1 MYWMSLDFWHM
12 YTSCSHE
19 MGCKGEFQLNL
30 LCPPTTK
37 LWYWPNLWTETGGG
51 GRFLNEQER
60 DFWRPV
66 LGRSLPLYWAGCFF
80 LLIFHPNWGFS
91 RNFFQKLSSSEVL
104 EVVLVHTWKIC
115 CSFIILV
122 AVTSNNDKDLQG
134 APYFSSKDQNN
145 LQNLWGR
152 KFLKE
157 ISGKSSVGVE
167 N

>member
-1 MYWMSLDFWHM
+1 M
-12 YTSCSHE
+12 YTSCSDE

-104 EVVLVHTWKIC
+104 EVVLVNAWKIC

-122 AVTSNNDKDLQG
+122 ADTSKPNHIWIWFMGPTCYSEFEEFADFRFCADL
-134 APYFSSKDQNN
+134 ALVHS
-145 LQNLWGR
+145 
-152 KFLKE
+152 LKWWWVC
-157 ISGKSSVGVE
+157 IYCSLD
-167 N
+167 